1 MSTTNETRHIKWH
14 ETWKCKRRL
23 DASVCNN
30 KKRWNDDKYRCKCK
44 ELIDKGV
51 YDRGYPWNPSNCECE
66 CDKSCDVGEYLDYE
80 NCKCRTKL
88 VDILMEECNGNI
100 DEAELN
106 KIALF
111 EHGNECVCS
120 YILFIVLSVITLTVS
135 IGVGAYSTYKYI
147 SRNICFYIWSKNLLT
162 I

>member
-30 KKRWNDDKYRCKCK
+30 KKRWNDDKYRCECK

-80 NCKCRTKL
+80 NCKCRKML
-88 VDILMEECNGNI
+88 VDILVEECNGNI
-100 DEAELN
+100 DEAELT

-120 YILFIVLSVITLTVS
+120 YIVFIVLSVITLTVS
-135 IGVGAYSTYKYI
+135 VGVGAYSTYKYI
-147 SRNICFYIWSKNLLT
+147 SRNICFYIWNKNLL
-162 I
+162 IV